1 MRKSTTSL
9 VMPYKVERGK
19 SSFQCGTKEFKAFQG
34 EVIFPMWDKRIQGKA
49 RQGNQAKKPK
59 PKPKLRILNQTGGT
73 LSHWFMP
80 YKVEGGKSSF
90 QYGTKEFKAR

>member
-1 MRKSTTSL
+1 MGQKNS
-9 VMPYKVERGK
+9 
-19 SSFQCGTKEFKAFQG
+19 
-34 EVIFPMWDKRIQGKA
+34 

-59 PKPKLRILNQTGGT
+59 PKPKPKPRILNQTGGT